1 MKKKPSPP
9 QPVALITGTAG
20 GLGAFLARTLSAM
33 GYALVLHHRSGA
45 PAPLRLA
52 RQLRLQGTPT
62 EVVRADLS
70 IPAQVDR
77 LIQRVQK
84 RFGRLDLLLNNAG
97 TYRPTPLLHTQPADW
112 FAGLHSTATAVF
124 LLTRAALP
132 LFPKKGGRII
142 NLGDAAG
149 DRLSARRLAPGY
161 HVGKTGVTLLT
172 RSFATQLISRHITV
186 NLISPGYLENSVDL
200 PPLHT
205 LPSGRAVSFAEI
217 ASAMR
222 YLLSPE
228 ASQVTG
234 TNMIL
239 SGGWNL

>member
-1 MKKKPSPP
+1 MKKNPSPP
-9 QPVALITGTAG
+9 QPIALITGTAG

-45 PAPLRLA
+45 PATLRLA
-52 RQLRLQGTPT
+52 HQLRQQGTPT

-77 LIQRVQK
+77 LIVRVQK

-97 TYRPTPLLHTQPADW
+97 TYRPTPLLRTQPADW

-200 PPLHT
+200 PPLHN
-205 LPSGRAVSFAEI
+205 LPSGRAVSFSEI
-217 ASAMR
+217 ASAMH

-234 TNMIL
+234 TNIIL

>member
-1 MKKKPSPP
+1 MKKTLPP
-9 QPVALITGTAG
+9 QPVALITGSAG
-20 GLGAFLARTLSAM
+20 GLGAFLARTLSQM
-33 GYALVLHHRSGA
+33 GYAIVLQHRSGA
-45 PAPLRLA
+45 SATLRLA
-52 RQLRLQGTPT
+52 RQLRQHGTPT

-70 IPAQVDR
+70 IPTQVDR

-97 TYRPTPLLHTQPADW
+97 TYRPTPLLRTLPADW

-142 NLGDAAG
+142 NLGDAAA

-172 RSFATQLISRHITV
+172 RSFAAQLIRRHITV
-186 NLISPGYLENSVDL
+186 NLISPGYLENSIDL

-205 LPSGRAVSFAEI
+205 LPSGRAVRFTEVA
-217 ASAMR
+217 AALH

-228 ASQVTG
+228 AAQVTG
-234 TNMIL
+234 TNLVI